1 MGHGRVPE
9 KSLGGVPEV
18 PEKVPRGS
26 QKSPTKSLGVP
37 STRRSPSGVPKVP
50 PESLRPGGRGA
61 SRVPLK
67 VPRDPEI
74 PSGPREGSLPSPS
87 ESPSGSRK
95 SLPSPSGL
103 GEWSLWPA
111 TSVNLAVSLASGSG
125 CVTSGNLAV
134 SLASGSGCVN
144 GTVNSTLAVSMEQST
159 VHWLCQWNS
168 QQYTGC
174 VNGNSQQPSVRVDT
188 ARARKSAWKQPS
200 VRVDTARA
208 RKSAWKQPSVR
219 VDTARAR
226 KSAWKQ
232 PSVRVDTARAR
243 KSAWKQPSVRVDT
256 VNSALAVSME
266 QSTVHCLPEGWGL
279 CIDEVI
285 I

>member
-1 MGHGRVPE
+1 M
-9 KSLGGVPEV
+9 
-18 PEKVPRGS
+18 
-26 QKSPTKSLGVP
+26 
-37 STRRSPSGVPKVP
+37 
-50 PESLRPGGRGA
+50 
-61 SRVPLK
+61 
-67 VPRDPEI
+67 
-74 PSGPREGSLPSPS
+74 
-87 ESPSGSRK
+87 
-95 SLPSPSGL
+95 
-103 GEWSLWPA
+103 
-111 TSVNLAVSLASGSG
+111 NLAVSLASGSG

-168 QQYTGC
+168 Q
-174 VNGNSQQPSVRVDT
+174 
-188 ARARKSAWKQPS
+188 QPS